1 MRIAVS
7 TSDGEW
13 VDLHFGKAEEF
24 HIYDVKDSSLE
35 LIDTRP
41 VKPYCTGS
49 PSLDHAAQESKFD
62 IIVKALRDCEMIVT
76 LKIGPGPKAALADE
90 GFKIVECEEK
100 VSALAEKIK

>member
-7 TSDGEW
+7 TTDGEW

-24 HIYDVKDSSLE
+24 HIYDVKDYGLQLAES
-35 LIDTRP
+35 RP
-41 VKPYCTGS
+41 VKPYCTGG
-49 PSLDHAAQESKFD
+49 PSMDQAAQENKFD

-90 GFKIVECEEK
+90 GFKIIECEEK
-100 VSALAEKIK
+100 VSALADKIK